1 MIKHIIIVSFFV
13 WIQQIP
19 PPPPPGG
26 SELWSGTTVT
36 DINGGSVS
44 NGDWN
49 KSQLEA
55 ALYNNIPLPGGW
67 VGYFNIMAALE
78 SNLIDPNS
86 LQKKEWR
93 LLVNYTRNLLQ
104 NVDEQRRV
112 CDLAELSLGE
122 TPGRCGNLLKLPISK
137 KINTLLILSFL
148 ILFVAYP
155 YRDRFFLFK

>member
-1 MIKHIIIVSFFV
+1 MIKNVIILSFFV

-26 SELWSGTTVT
+26 SELWSGTTLT
-36 DINGGSVS
+36 DTNGGSVS

-55 ALYNNIPLPGGW
+55 ALYSNIPLPGGW
-67 VGYFNIMAALE
+67 VGYFNIMTALE

-86 LQKKEWR
+86 LQKREWR
-93 LLVNYTRNLLQ
+93 VLVNYTRNLLQ
-104 NVDEQRRV
+104 DDDEQRRV
-112 CDLAELSLGE
+112 CDLAESSLGE
-122 TPGRCGNLLKLPISK
+122 LPNRCNNLPELPISK
-137 KINTLLILSFL
+137 NLNTLLILSFL
-148 ILFVAYP
+148 MLFVAYP